1 MAYADEDVVVCA
13 RFEATAAVAVSG
25 SGEVVT
31 AMPTDAIVALPE
43 SALQTSGNSS
53 LENDWGRAEKAGE
66 LYQRQFP
73 ENTVLYVLNNHR
85 NPQWYYGYE
94 SGSTKAQ
101 RELKHVLAA
110 YVFLLHPIEDRQTG
124 SHFRR
129 TRTPVARVATVV
141 ARQASPSFTMISYR
155 RQNDTRRAG
164 QKSGANQ
171 AAPTVDDGGAADWVG
186 DGGGENV
193 AIRGISKRAAE
204 LQPMEMGFISST
216 AKVPAWQTIAP
227 RNQVGVAYTAN
238 FPDVTQRITDPSALG
253 VSGTAALPDEDKW
266 KSDAAS
272 FPGRQAEPSP
282 LSLAPSLGLP
292 SPRQTLGCPI
302 CSGSLTLPS
311 HTLHP
316 DTMEKL
322 QPLLL
327 LRLFLRFVPLDAFA
341 FYFTPMDFRIQR
353 RWLAKIPPSS
363 RAQSNAAAYTLVA
376 DVASAFSLKNFLA
389 GRPQPGTLV
398 VSDPAREQMVLRSCA
413 DLLLDAFSSQRVQQ
427 ILTAA
432 IKISATNQEVEAAAS
447 TCTPTGVASCEQFS
461 QLVADL
467 YEELAQLVAA
477 RYTNSSQ
484 FDDRHPVGHAG
495 EHVSVLALVDDI
507 LSLVYAEPKYRSL
520 RQDASALLLRKDST
534 LGVTVQT
541 LFRAF
546 MTQQQQTR
554 GASWCRSWSAGE
566 REVKS
571 ASTPLTAGDGEVD
584 GVSLQQDGNSSR
596 MSRLNVLAGDILRQ
610 PQRNSCVDWNRRWF
624 LVPTSVFISPL
635 IPNTDG
641 GGSGPSLLF
650 VVAFLRLLASVDVLV
665 EGNQVVVKAATAET
679 TTLQRSP
686 GAGTV
691 LQLDG
696 EVHAFQSLPNG
707 LSGAAGAAM
716 FGDCWGLREYEGRV
730 ADDGAALELTLL
742 GLPPVATSTQPLDV
756 GSMPLPA
763 TGTMET
769 VYRVH
774 LRVALTED
782 ENGGEDYLSVFTEVS
797 SAWCLAA
804 STLTSSKNVS
814 APSWCQILEMDSTY
828 IGLTTDL
835 NPEVNTSSVR

>member
-1 MAYADEDVVVCA
+1 MTSCLHVSSCRFLRLGCRNDQHELFSASYARSNKKRTAKLLRCFPHCCPDHVPRSYCGCSLHVLVTFASVVEAAMAYADEDVVVCA

-43 SALQTSGNSS
+43 SALQMSGNSS

-66 LYQRQFP
+66 IYQRQFP

-110 YVFLLHPIEDRQTG
+110 KG
-124 SHFRR
+124 
-129 TRTPVARVATVV
+129 ARLAND
-141 ARQASPSFTMISYR
+141 SPT
-155 RQNDTRRAG
+155 
-164 QKSGANQ
+164 K
-171 AAPTVDDGGAADWVG
+171 
-186 DGGGENV
+186 
-193 AIRGISKRAAE
+193 
-204 LQPMEMGFISST
+204 
-216 AKVPAWQTIAP
+216 
-227 RNQVGVAYTAN
+227 
-238 FPDVTQRITDPSALG
+238 
-253 VSGTAALPDEDKW
+253 SGTAALPDEDKW

-272 FPGRQAEPSP
+272 FPGRQAEPSS

-363 RAQSNAAAYTLVA
+363 RAQPNAAAYTLVA

-389 GRPQPGTLV
+389 GPPQPGTLV
-398 VSDPAREQMVLRSCA
+398 VSDPSREQMVLRSCA

-679 TTLQRSP
+679 ITLQRSP

-696 EVHAFQSLPNG
+696 EAHAFQSLPNG

-769 VYRVH
+769 VYRVR

>member
-1 MAYADEDVVVCA
+1 MTSCLHVSSCRFLRLGCRNDQHELFSASYARSNKKRTAKLLRCFPHCCPDHVPRSYCGCSLHVLVTFASVVEAAMAYADEDVVVCA

-110 YVFLLHPIEDRQTG
+110 KG
-124 SHFRR
+124 
-129 TRTPVARVATVV
+129 ARLAND
-141 ARQASPSFTMISYR
+141 SPT
-155 RQNDTRRAG
+155 
-164 QKSGANQ
+164 KS
-171 AAPTVDDGGAADWVG
+171 
-186 DGGGENV
+186 
-193 AIRGISKRAAE
+193 
-204 LQPMEMGFISST
+204 
-216 AKVPAWQTIAP
+216 
-227 RNQVGVAYTAN
+227 
-238 FPDVTQRITDPSALG
+238 DVTQRITDPSALG

-363 RAQSNAAAYTLVA
+363 RAQPNAAAYTLVA

-389 GRPQPGTLV
+389 GPPQPGTLV

-520 RQDASALLLRKDST
+520 RQDASALLLRKGST

-769 VYRVH
+769 VYRVR